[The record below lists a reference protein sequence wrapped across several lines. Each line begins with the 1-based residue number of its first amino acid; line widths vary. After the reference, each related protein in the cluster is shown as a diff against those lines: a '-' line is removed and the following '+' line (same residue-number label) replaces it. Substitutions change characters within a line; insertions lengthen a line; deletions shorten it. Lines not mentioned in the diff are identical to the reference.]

1 MDEPQV
7 RACSG
12 VTAETRASLRHLRD
26 AVEVDAA
33 AIALERTELDT
44 CRSIPRV
51 SISSAEEGC
60 VDARYIGEL
69 SQHLICT

>member
-26 AVEVDAA
+26 AVDVDAA
-33 AIALERTELDT
+33 AIALERTELLENLRVRVPAR
-44 CRSIPRV
+44 CRSACMC
-51 SISSAEEGC
+51 SLC
-60 VDARYIGEL
+60 
-69 SQHLICT
+69 